1 MSEQETL
8 DALIGAMERMTD
20 LSLANTRHLKG
31 VIVAQSLLLL
41 SLQELLKRV
50 EALEECVKERKVN

>member
-8 DALIGAMERMTD
+8 DALVGAMERMTD

-31 VIVAQSLLLL
+31 LIVAQTNMLK
-41 SLQELLKRV
+41 SLQELLNRV
-50 EALEECVKERKVN
+50 SALEEIVKTKVVN